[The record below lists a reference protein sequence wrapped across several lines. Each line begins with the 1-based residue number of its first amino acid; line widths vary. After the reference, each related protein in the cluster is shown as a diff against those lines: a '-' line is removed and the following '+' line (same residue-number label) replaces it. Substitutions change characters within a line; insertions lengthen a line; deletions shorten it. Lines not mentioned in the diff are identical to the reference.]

1 MSAFPCLAA
10 KRLRQYTEKDEQEI
24 LRGVNQKDLK
34 AWETLYASYYAA
46 LCSYA
51 DGIVKDSDTAQDIV
65 QDTLIRI
72 WNSDRTFPDIKELT
86 WYLYRS
92 TYNNA
97 LFHLRTQA
105 SRQNILRKMVAEEV
119 ELPDEQFALTVREE
133 LIRQLYVYIEDLPE
147 ERKKI
152 LLMSI
157 QGHSGNEIADLLG
170 ISINTVKT
178 QKNRGFKYLRE
189 KLKDSVLLFLL

>member
-1 MSAFPCLAA
+1 MALN
-10 KRLRQYTEKDEQEI
+10 EQEI

-133 LIRQLYVYIEDLPE
+133 LIRRLPE

>member
-1 MSAFPCLAA
+1 MALN
-10 KRLRQYTEKDEQEI
+10 EQEI

-119 ELPDEQFALTVREE
+119 ELPDEQFALTGRIDPST
-133 LIRQLYVYIEDLPE
+133 LCLYRRSAR
-147 ERKKI
+147 RKKKNTFDEY
-152 LLMSI
+152 
-157 QGHSGNEIADLLG
+157 SGTFG
-170 ISINTVKT
+170 K
-178 QKNRGFKYLRE
+178 
-189 KLKDSVLLFLL
+189 

>member
-1 MSAFPCLAA
+1 MALN
-10 KRLRQYTEKDEQEI
+10 EQEI

-119 ELPDEQFALTVREE
+119 ELPDEQFALTVRE
-133 LIRQLYVYIEDLPE
+133 
-147 ERKKI
+147 RKKI

>member
-1 MSAFPCLAA
+1 MALN
-10 KRLRQYTEKDEQEI
+10 EQEI

-119 ELPDEQFALTVREE
+119 ELPDEQFALTVQEE

>member
-1 MSAFPCLAA
+1 MALN
-10 KRLRQYTEKDEQEI
+10 EQEI

-97 LFHLRTQA
+97 
-105 SRQNILRKMVAEEV
+105 RQNILRKMVAEEV

>member
-1 MSAFPCLAA
+1 MALN
-10 KRLRQYTEKDEQEI
+10 EQEI

-72 WNSDRTFPDIKELT
+72 WNSDRTFPDIK
-86 WYLYRS
+86 
-92 TYNNA
+92 
-97 LFHLRTQA
+97 
-105 SRQNILRKMVAEEV
+105 
-119 ELPDEQFALTVREE
+119 DEQFALTVREE

>member
-1 MSAFPCLAA
+1 MALN
-10 KRLRQYTEKDEQEI
+10 EQEI

-86 WYLYRS
+86 WYLYRE

>member
-1 MSAFPCLAA
+1 M
-10 KRLRQYTEKDEQEI
+10 K
-24 LRGVNQKDLK
+24 K
-34 AWETLYASYYAA
+34 AEPFGS
-46 LCSYA
+46 
-51 DGIVKDSDTAQDIV
+51 
-65 QDTLIRI
+65 
-72 WNSDRTFPDIKELT
+72 
-86 WYLYRS
+86 
-92 TYNNA
+92 
-97 LFHLRTQA
+97 A

>member
-1 MSAFPCLAA
+1 M
-10 KRLRQYTEKDEQEI
+10 
-24 LRGVNQKDLK
+24 
-34 AWETLYASYYAA
+34 
-46 LCSYA
+46 
-51 DGIVKDSDTAQDIV
+51 
-65 QDTLIRI
+65 
-72 WNSDRTFPDIKELT
+72 T

-97 LFHLRTQA
+97 LFYLRTQA

>member
-1 MSAFPCLAA
+1 MALN
-10 KRLRQYTEKDEQEI
+10 EQEI

-119 ELPDEQFALTVREE
+119 ELRKLRE
-133 LIRQLYVYIEDLPE
+133 LIDRLPE

>member
-1 MSAFPCLAA
+1 MALN
-10 KRLRQYTEKDEQEI
+10 EQEI

-133 LIRQLYVYIEDLPE
+133 LIRQK
-147 ERKKI
+147 RKKI

>member
-1 MSAFPCLAA
+1 MALN
-10 KRLRQYTEKDEQEI
+10 EQEI

-51 DGIVKDSDTAQDIV
+51 DGIVKDS
-65 QDTLIRI
+65 
-72 WNSDRTFPDIKELT
+72 FPDIKELT

>member
-1 MSAFPCLAA
+1 MALN
-10 KRLRQYTEKDEQEI
+10 EQEI

-119 ELPDEQFALTVREE
+119 EFCL
-133 LIRQLYVYIEDLPE
+133 LYTSNRTGRIDPPTLCLYRRSAR
-147 ERKKI
+147 RKKKNTFDEY
-152 LLMSI
+152 
-157 QGHSGNEIADLLG
+157 SGTFG
-170 ISINTVKT
+170 K
-178 QKNRGFKYLRE
+178 
-189 KLKDSVLLFLL
+189 

>member
-1 MSAFPCLAA
+1 MALN
-10 KRLRQYTEKDEQEI
+10 EQEI

-65 QDTLIRI
+65 QDTLIR
-72 WNSDRTFPDIKELT
+72 T

>member
-1 MSAFPCLAA
+1 MALN
-10 KRLRQYTEKDEQEI
+10 EQEI

-72 WNSDRTFPDIKELT
+72 WNSDRTFLDIKELT

-105 SRQNILRKMVAEEV
+105 SRQNILRKMVAE
-119 ELPDEQFALTVREE
+119 
-133 LIRQLYVYIEDLPE
+133 
-147 ERKKI
+147 
-152 LLMSI
+152 
-157 QGHSGNEIADLLG
+157 
-170 ISINTVKT
+170 
-178 QKNRGFKYLRE
+178 
-189 KLKDSVLLFLL
+189 

>member
-1 MSAFPCLAA
+1 MALN
-10 KRLRQYTEKDEQEI
+10 EQEI

-147 ERKKI
+147 KI

>member
-1 MSAFPCLAA
+1 MALN
-10 KRLRQYTEKDEQEI
+10 EQEI

-105 SRQNILRKMVAEEV
+105 SRQNILRKMVGEEV

>member
-1 MSAFPCLAA
+1 MALN
-10 KRLRQYTEKDEQEI
+10 EQEI

-119 ELPDEQFALTVREE
+119 ELPDEQFDLTVREE

>member
-1 MSAFPCLAA
+1 MALN
-10 KRLRQYTEKDEQEI
+10 EQEI

-147 ERKKI
+147 ER

>member
-1 MSAFPCLAA
+1 MALN
-10 KRLRQYTEKDEQEI
+10 EQEI

-72 WNSDRTFPDIKELT
+72 WNSDRTFPDNKELT

>member
-1 MSAFPCLAA
+1 MALN
-10 KRLRQYTEKDEQEI
+10 EQEI

-119 ELPDEQFALTVREE
+119 ELLDEQFALTVREE

>member
-1 MSAFPCLAA
+1 MALN
-10 KRLRQYTEKDEQEI
+10 EQEI
-24 LRGVNQKDLK
+24 LSGVNQKDLK

>member
-1 MSAFPCLAA
+1 MALN
-10 KRLRQYTEKDEQEI
+10 EQEI

-72 WNSDRTFPDIKELT
+72 WNSDRTFLDIKELT

-119 ELPDEQFALTVREE
+119 ELPDE
-133 LIRQLYVYIEDLPE
+133 QLYVYIEDLPE

>member
-1 MSAFPCLAA
+1 MGNAVCL
-10 KRLRQYTEKDEQEI
+10 L
-24 LRGVNQKDLK
+24 
-34 AWETLYASYYAA
+34 
-46 LCSYA
+46 LCSPLFICRWYC
-51 DGIVKDSDTAQDIV
+51 KDSDTAQDIV

-72 WNSDRTFPDIKELT
+72 WNSDRTFLDIKELT

>member
-1 MSAFPCLAA
+1 MALN
-10 KRLRQYTEKDEQEI
+10 EQEI

-97 LFHLRTQA
+97 LFYLRTQA

-119 ELPDEQFALTVREE
+119 ELPDEQFAFRKSQGRSVTVGDFESQAFGGFGGE
-133 LIRQLYVYIEDLPE
+133 FDDFSCPVVGNSVDRQSATVIEMNGNTCCMN
-147 ERKKI
+147 
-152 LLMSI
+152 LL
-157 QGHSGNEIADLLG
+157 
-170 ISINTVKT
+170 
-178 QKNRGFKYLRE
+178 
-189 KLKDSVLLFLL
+189 